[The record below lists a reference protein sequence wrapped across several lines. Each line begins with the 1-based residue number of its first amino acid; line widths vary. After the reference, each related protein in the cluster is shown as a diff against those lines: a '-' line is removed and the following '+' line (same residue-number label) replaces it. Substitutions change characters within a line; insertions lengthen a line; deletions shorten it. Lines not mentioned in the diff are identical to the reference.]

1 MTDPALAAIIGQN
14 VAKYRTR
21 AGLTQ
26 ETLSEVVDVST
37 AFISQVERGQKM
49 MKVSTLYSISKA
61 LHVSCDA
68 LLSSGGPEADQENI
82 LYLLSKQS
90 PENLFRIERVVRALT
105 EELPPSFS

>member
-1 MTDPALAAIIGQN
+1 MTDPTLTIIIGQN

-26 ETLSEVVDVST
+26 EALSEAVDVST
-37 AFISQVERGQKM
+37 AFISQVERGKKM
-49 MKVSTLYSISKA
+49 VKVATLKAIAQA

-68 LLSSGGPEADQENI
+68 LLSSGEPEADRENI

-105 EELPPSFS
+105 EEPPPSLS